1 MAFQLPLVL
10 TCEDVEMI
18 EGGPM
23 VLDCIVKDAKGAEV
37 RNRGH
42 YRINVNAKS
51 SLEDVS
57 AVLQSHANT
66 LAADLLRA
74 GQAERVEKTDE
85 ERAGELDSIKGK
97 SFLGVSR

>member
-23 VLDCIVKDAKGAEV
+23 VLDCVVADAAGAEV

-42 YRINVNAKS
+42 LRINVNAKS
-51 SLEDVS
+51 SYEDVS
-57 AVLQSHANT
+57 AILQSHANS
-66 LAADLLRA
+66 LAADLLRS
-74 GQAERVEKTDE
+74 GKAERTEKTDE
-85 ERAGELDSIKGK
+85 ERASELSSIKGK